1 MFLSL
6 SGRGKSASHNRE
18 AVNEEA
24 GLPRLGR
31 KLSSND
37 KVNLEED
44 AKEPVASA
52 GSPCQERGLG
62 VPSHPPTWMPQHYT
76 DSHKCHGRDTWP
88 KKKKHANLQSIP
100 SLFANFTHILRNPSQ
115 RIQADRPI
123 PCPAR
128 VRIALGTDR
137 SWRSEKE
144 APGLPH
150 LE

>member
-1 MFLSL
+1 MKRLDCQALGENSAPMTRSIWKRMPRNLWILLEVHAKKGALVFL
-6 SGRGKSASHNRE
+6 
-18 AVNEEA
+18 
-24 GLPRLGR
+24 PT
-31 KLSSND
+31 
-37 KVNLEED
+37 
-44 AKEPVASA
+44 
-52 GSPCQERGLG
+52 
-62 VPSHPPTWMPQHYT
+62 HPPGCLNIAQTPTNAMEGILGL
-76 DSHKCHGRDTWP
+76 K

-128 VRIALGTDR
+128 VRTALGTDR